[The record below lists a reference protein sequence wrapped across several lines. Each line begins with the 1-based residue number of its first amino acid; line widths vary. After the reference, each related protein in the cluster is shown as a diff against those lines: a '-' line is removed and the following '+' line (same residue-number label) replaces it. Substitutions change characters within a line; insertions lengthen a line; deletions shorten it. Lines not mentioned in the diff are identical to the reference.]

1 MSDDELEEI
10 RVRKK
15 KELLE
20 RLSGGGAPAEGSAAT
35 SGPDRPINLDDS
47 SMDEAIKSN
56 PLLVVDCWA
65 EWCAPCRMVA
75 PVIEELARKL
85 KGKVV
90 FGKLD
95 VDHNPRTASKYQ
107 IMSIPAMLVFKG
119 GKFVDMF
126 IGYMPANAL
135 EQKLSKYL

>member
-1 MSDDELEEI
+1 MSEDELEKI
-10 RVRKK
+10 RMRKK

-20 RLSGGGAPAEGSAAT
+20 RLSGGDASASGSRAASAP
-35 SGPDRPINLDDS
+35 DKPINLDDS
-47 SMDEAIKSN
+47 SMDKAIREN

-65 EWCAPCRMVA
+65 QWCAPCRMVA
-75 PVIEELARKL
+75 PVIEELARKH

-107 IMSIPAMLVFKG
+107 IMSIPAMLVFKD

-126 IGYMPANAL
+126 IGYMPMNVL
-135 EQKLSKYL
+135 EQKLSAYL